1 MKTPALYSYVRKTV
15 GFQAFSPT
23 VLAYLF
29 NLELGQKYRVNKYS
43 TNAVPFAMWYW
54 APLSSRNAGNSGF
67 REGDR
72 TGGQRTINTALLQIP
87 PGGDSKLC
95 PVEEGPGSH
104 EETQLIRRPPAR
116 RKSAGA
122 EHQEAQS
129 TYGTQEKS
137 NCCNGEESVWYIS
150 MRFCCDGDCSK
161 RVGYQCHWF
170 IFMHVTCPS
179 FWSSSSSPAATRAPA
194 FHQCCLRS
202 FTHPEP
208 RRCRPHWSVFAL
220 CPSEPCLPSPRL
232 GQDDTHRVHSAQVV
246 LSLRRR
252 LS

>member
-1 MKTPALYSYVRKTV
+1 
-15 GFQAFSPT
+15 
-23 VLAYLF
+23 
-29 NLELGQKYRVNKYS
+29 
-43 TNAVPFAMWYW
+43 MWYW
-54 APLSSRNAGNSGF
+54 APLSSRNAENSGF

-137 NCCNGEESVWYIS
+137 NCCNGEGSVWYIS

-170 IFMHVTCPS
+170 IFIACYVPVFRVVFKFHGCDPRASIPPMLPAILHSSGTSPLSPTLVRLCPLPFRTLLTVPQTRARRHS
-179 FWSSSSSPAATRAPA
+179 QSLFCSGRPISPSPAQLTRVA
-194 FHQCCLRS
+194 QQRIS
-202 FTHPEP
+202 
-208 RRCRPHWSVFAL
+208 
-220 CPSEPCLPSPRL
+220 CPKR
-232 GQDDTHRVHSAQVV
+232 GSAE
-246 LSLRRR
+246 
-252 LS
+252 